1 MVFIRDKKVK
11 GHLYAYLVKNT
22 WDNSNSKVKQ
32 EIVKYLGR
40 SSKVTIKD
48 IPKEFHEDPNI
59 VAFVAAHSSDVKKTE
74 EMEFSMRERMLDLLI
89 NYDIEALFKTFEKY
103 SRILGMVKF
112 YERLLT
118 PVMYKVGEL
127 WSKGTLDIAT
137 EHICSNAAHTLV
149 KIINEKVSKQ
159 KQPSTEVKKI
169 LLCTPE
175 GEMHSLGCM
184 VIESVLISKGYSV
197 FNIAPS
203 VPSASVVTFANRL
216 EPDLIIISIT
226 LTENLHAATRLI
238 NHIQT
243 TMAEHPP
250 ILLGGAGI
258 SSVKKIQGNKVV
270 GVKFLKDVP
279 LSGILLSI
287 KESIKDNKGVYSK
300 I

>member
-11 GHLYAYLVKNT
+11 NHSYAYLVKNT
-22 WDNSNSKVKQ
+22 WDNSSGKVKQ

-59 VAFVAAHSSDVKKTE
+59 VAFIAAHSSDVKKTE
-74 EMEFSMRERMLDLLI
+74 EMEISMRDKILHLLI
-89 NYDIEALFKTFEKY
+89 NYDIEALFKTFERY
-103 SRILGMVKF
+103 SRIFGLVKF

-118 PVMYKVGEL
+118 PVMYRVGEL
-127 WSKGTLDIAT
+127 WSKGNLDIAT
-137 EHICSNAAHTLV
+137 EHVCSNAAHTLV
-149 KIINEKVSKQ
+149 KIINEKVSRQ
-159 KQPSTEVKKI
+159 IHSSEAKKI

-175 GEMHSLGCM
+175 GELHSLGCM
-184 VIESVLISKGYSV
+184 IIESVLISKGYSV

-203 VPSASVVTFANRL
+203 VPSTSVISFANKI

-226 LTENLHAATRLI
+226 LAENINAANRLI
-238 NHIQT
+238 NDILT
-243 TMAEHPP
+243 TKAHHPP

-258 SSVKKIQGNKVV
+258 SSVKKIQGNKVA

-287 KESIKDNKGVYSK
+287 KESIKDNKG
-300 I
+300 

>member
-203 VPSASVVTFANRL
+203 VPSTSVVTFANRL

-226 LTENLHAATRLI
+226 LTEYFHAATRLI
-238 NHIQT
+238 NNILST
-243 TMAEHPP
+243 KSDHPP

-258 SSVKKIQGNKVV
+258 SSVKKIQGNKVA

-287 KESIKDNKGVYSK
+287 KESIKDNKGV
-300 I
+300 

>member
-11 GHLYAYLVKNT
+11 GHSYAYLVKNT

-59 VAFVAAHSSDVKKTE
+59 VAFIAAHSSDVKKTE
-74 EMEFSMRERMLDLLI
+74 EMEFSMREKMLDLLI
-89 NYDIEALFKTFEKY
+89 NYDNESLFETFEKY
-103 SRILGMVKF
+103 SRIFGLVKF

-118 PVMYKVGEL
+118 PVMYRVGEL
-127 WSKGTLDIAT
+127 WSNGTLDIAT
-137 EHICSNAAHTLV
+137 EHVCSNAAHTLV
-149 KIINEKVSKQ
+149 KIINEKVSRQ
-159 KQPSTEVKKI
+159 IESAREGKKI

-175 GEMHSLGCM
+175 GELHSLGCM
-184 VIESVLISKGYSV
+184 IIESVLKSKGYSV

-203 VPSASVVTFANRL
+203 VPSTSVISFANKL

-226 LTENLHAATRLI
+226 LTENIHAANRLI
-238 NHIQT
+238 NDILT
-243 TMAEHPP
+243 TKADHPP

-258 SSVKKIQGNKVV
+258 SSVKKIQGNKVA

-287 KESIKDNKGVYSK
+287 KESIKDNKDV
-300 I
+300 

>member
-1 MVFIRDKKVK
+1 LVFIRDKKVK

-22 WDNSNSKVKQ
+22 WDNRNSKVKQ

-59 VAFVAAHSSDVKKTE
+59 VAFIAAHSSDVKKTE

-89 NYDIEALFKTFEKY
+89 NYDIEALLKTFEKY
-103 SRILGMVKF
+103 SRIFGLVKF

-137 EHICSNAAHTLV
+137 EHVCSNAAHTLV
-149 KIINEKVSKQ
+149 KIINEKVSRQ
-159 KQPSTEVKKI
+159 IQSLTEVKKI

-203 VPSASVVTFANRL
+203 VPSTSVITFANKL

-226 LTENLHAATRLI
+226 LTENLHAANRLI
-238 NHIQT
+238 NDILT
-243 TMAEHPP
+243 TKADHPP

-258 SSVKKIQGNKVV
+258 SSVKKIQGNKVA

-279 LSGILLSI
+279 LSGILLNI
-287 KESIKDNKGVYSK
+287 KESIKVNKDV
-300 I
+300 

>member
-11 GHLYAYLVKNT
+11 GNLYAYLVKNT
-22 WDNSNSKVKQ
+22 WDNTNSKVKQ

-40 SSKVTIKD
+40 SSKVTIRD

-59 VAFVAAHSSDVKKTE
+59 LAFIAAHSSDVKKTE
-74 EMEFSMRERMLDLLI
+74 EMEISMREKMLDLLI
-89 NYDIEALFKTFEKY
+89 NYDIEALFKTFERY
-103 SRILGMVKF
+103 SRIFGLVKF

-118 PVMYKVGEL
+118 PVMYRVGEL

-137 EHICSNAAHTLV
+137 EHVCSNAAHTLV
-149 KIINEKVSKQ
+149 KIINEKISRQ
-159 KQPSTEVKKI
+159 IQSSAEVKKI

-175 GEMHSLGCM
+175 GELHSLGCM
-184 VIESVLISKGYSV
+184 IIESVLLSKGHSI

-203 VPSASVVTFANRL
+203 VPSTSVISFANKI

-226 LTENLHAATRLI
+226 LFDNLRAANRLI
-238 NHIQT
+238 NDILT
-243 TMAEHPP
+243 TMAHHPP

-258 SSVKKIQGNKVV
+258 SSVKKIQSDKVA

-287 KESIKDNKGVYSK
+287 KETIKDNKD
-300 I
+300 

>member
-1 MVFIRDKKVK
+1 LVFIRDKKVK
-11 GHLYAYLVKNT
+11 NHMYAYLVKNT
-22 WDNSNSKVKQ
+22 WDNSNNKVKQ

-48 IPKEFHEDPNI
+48 IPKEFHEDQNI
-59 VAFVAAHSSDVKKTE
+59 LAFIAAHSLDVKKTE
-74 EMEFSMRERMLDLLI
+74 EMEISMRKRMLQLLI
-89 NYDIEALFKTFEKY
+89 NYDIEALFKIFEKY
-103 SRILGMVKF
+103 SRNLGLVKF

-127 WSKGTLDIAT
+127 WSNGKLDIAT
-137 EHICSNAAHTLV
+137 EHICSNAAHALV

-159 KQPSTEVKKI
+159 KQPSVEVKKI
-169 LLCTPE
+169 LLCTPQ

-184 VIESVLISKGYSV
+184 VIESVLLSKGYSV

-203 VPSASVVTFANRL
+203 VPSNSVISYTNKL

-226 LTENLHAATRLI
+226 LTENVNAAKRLI
-238 NHIQT
+238 NDIQN

-258 SSVKKIQGNKVV
+258 SGVKKIQAIHDA
-270 GVKFLKDVP
+270 GVKFLKYVP

-287 KESIKDNKGVYSK
+287 KESIKENKNT
-300 I
+300 